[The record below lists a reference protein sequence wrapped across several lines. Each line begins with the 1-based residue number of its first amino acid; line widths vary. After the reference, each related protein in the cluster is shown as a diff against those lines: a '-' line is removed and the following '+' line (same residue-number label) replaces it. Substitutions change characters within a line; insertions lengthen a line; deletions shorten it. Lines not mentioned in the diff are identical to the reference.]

1 MNRSIQ
7 VQSSNDANSSSRID
21 ASDWPENQ
29 VRIAFDGDGVLF
41 SDESE
46 MIYRAEGLEA
56 FRSNEYEKTHIAL
69 SEGPMR
75 AFAFKLQ
82 RVRELLGTENKWRV
96 RTFLVTARNGLAT
109 ERAFNTLKEWGLEI
123 DETHFLG
130 GLEKTPFLIAIA
142 PAIFFDDSSE
152 HIDKA
157 KRHVPS
163 AHVLYGISNTKIPR
177 IDK

>member
-1 MNRSIQ
+1 MIIRYVQ
-7 VQSSNDANSSSRID
+7 VQ
-21 ASDWPENQ
+21 ASTDTPDWPESQ

-41 SDESE
+41 SDEAE
-46 MIYRAEGLEA
+46 RIYRAQGLEA
-56 FRSNEYEKTHIAL
+56 FRSNEHAKTHIAL
-69 SEGPMR
+69 PEGPMH

-82 RVRELLGTENKWRV
+82 RVRELLDQENKWRI
-96 RTFLVTARNGLAT
+96 RTFLVTARNGMAS

-130 GLEKTPFLIAIA
+130 GLDKTPFLIAIA

-152 HIDKA
+152 HVDKA

-163 AHVLYGISNTKIPR
+163 VHVVYGVSNMKSAI
-177 IDK
+177 